1 MKYQKLLTLLV
12 VLAHVSLV
20 APARASEFSL
30 SLDTNL
36 FLTNPLGTSTGTSN
50 SNSTSSNL
58 SGGVGLRGGIHATLD
73 LSLFSS
79 QFDWRSGFGFQP
91 YPASG
96 ANLIMYM
103 GPQFRFSNQTNTPYL
118 GAGLGLGVSST
129 LIKPDEPLTTVLS
142 FFAPFKATAW
152 AGYRFMT
159 PDSNI
164 KQSIEGYGTVGL
176 DGPTFGLRWGI
187 RF

>member
-1 MKYQKLLTLLV
+1 MKYCKLLPLLV
-12 VLAHVSLV
+12 VLTHFVVV

-36 FLTNPLGTSTGTSN
+36 FLTNPLSISTPNPNLKN
-50 SNSTSSNL
+50 SSQNM
-58 SGGVGLRGGIHATLD
+58 GLRAGLHATLD

-79 QFDWRSGFGFQP
+79 QFDWRTGFGFQP
-91 YPASG
+91 YPATD

-103 GPQFRFSNQTNTPYL
+103 GPQFRLNNQTDTPYL
-118 GAGLGLGVSST
+118 GAGLGVGLSST
-129 LIKPDEPLTTVLS
+129 LFRPDEPLSVFLG
-142 FFAPFKATAW
+142 FLVPFKATVW

-164 KQSIEGYGTVGL
+164 KQSIEGYGTIGVE
-176 DGPTFGLRWGI
+176 GPTFGLRWGI
-187 RF
+187 RS